1 MILGYMYD
9 MILHA
14 KSNVFP
20 STFEAQYRKMHHF
33 ILCLHRWR
41 LVIHGAIDGYSR
53 LIVFLCWSNNNRAET
68 VLQLFLKAVSE
79 FGLPSRLRI
88 DKGGENVDVAL
99 YMLGASFEGRWP
111 RECDS
116 RKQYPQSTDRKTME
130 RRIQWGLML
139 VSISVLSS

>member
-1 MILGYMYD
+1 MMILGYMYD

-14 KSNVFP
+14 KSNVSP

-41 LVIHGAIDGYSR
+41 LVVHGAIDGYSR
-53 LIVFLCWSNNNRAET
+53 LIVFLCWSNNNRTET

-99 YMLGASFEGRWP
+99 YML
-111 RECDS
+111 
-116 RKQYPQSTDRKTME
+116 
-130 RRIQWGLML
+130 
-139 VSISVLSS
+139 